1 MTETPQRSIVVLGGT
16 GFVGRLFAAEFSS
29 NPEYELHYLVHRN
42 KADWL
47 TDAAV
52 NVVDIR
58 EGHARS
64 ALGELPNCDVA
75 INMLRPDGSGWC
87 LEFLKTLLPALCQ
100 AGIKRL
106 VHLSSIDIY
115 NGSHATFIDERSIP
129 MPDNAYAQEHCQI
142 EDLLRTSS
150 MALSVLRLGAVYGVG
165 GRNVISFFNEAQVAP
180 LWKLGLRR
188 ALYGRR
194 RMHLV
199 SVASVL
205 SAVRY
210 ALDQTGE
217 HGTLLVTDDDD
228 ERNNFAYMHES
239 ILRFCGRAN
248 LESLPQL
255 PSFCLEMALKARGQS
270 TVLPRRRFSTE
281 LLERAGIK
289 RPDFATELDLYLEKL
304 AFRGLQ

>member
-1 MTETPQRSIVVLGGT
+1 MTEASQRSIVVLGGT
-16 GFVGRLFAAEFSS
+16 GFMGRLFAADFSS
-29 NPEYELHYLVHRN
+29 NPECELHYLVHRS

-47 TDAAV
+47 TDASV

-58 EGHARS
+58 EGHLRS
-64 ALGELPNCDVA
+64 ALGELSNCDVA

-87 LEFLKTLLPALCQ
+87 LDFLKTLLPALGQ

-115 NGSHATFIDERSIP
+115 NGSHAQFIDEESAP
-129 MPDNAYAQEHCQI
+129 MPDSAYAQEHCQI
-142 EDLLRTSS
+142 EDLLRASS
-150 MALSVLRLGAVYGVG
+150 MALSVLRLGAVYGEG
-165 GRNVISFFNEAQVAP
+165 GRNVISFFNEAQAAP

-205 SAVRY
+205 SAVKH
-210 ALDQTGE
+210 ALVQTGKYS
-217 HGTLLVTDDDD
+217 TLLVTDDDD
-228 ERNNFAYMHES
+228 ERNNFAYMHER
-239 ILRFCGRAN
+239 ILHVCGRGN
-248 LESLPQL
+248 LDSVPQF

-304 AFRGLQ
+304 AFRGVQ